1 MGQRLGGLEALL
13 EGRNDSFALLSLQSW
28 STGSGVGHGLWISDA
43 SGIRHER
50 VPVGGGVA
58 SLVFV
63 SDAAVLWR
71 HSLEKIND
79 VAVEGVHG
87 HLALQEGIY
96 GMRETGESKSAM
108 QEHLREGL
116 LHRGSS
122 RRSVLSSKRR
132 ALSTGSARCRA
143 VAATSLGLAVTT
155 TGGAVLRLSARTMA
169 SRACVSALHS
179 S

>member
-1 MGQRLGGLEALL
+1 MGSGFLTPRESTMRGCLWWGRVGCSGSLAAQSRENQRCRCRGCARAPRAPRRPACLDGCV
-13 EGRNDSFALLSLQSW
+13 RPCSSFALRAQ
-28 STGSGVGHGLWISDA
+28 TCVH
-43 SGIRHER
+43 
-50 VPVGGGVA
+50 VPRQCVNA
-58 SLVFV
+58 PPI
-63 SDAAVLWR
+63 D
-71 HSLEKIND
+71 
-79 VAVEGVHG
+79 
-87 HLALQEGIY
+87 
-96 GMRETGESKSAM
+96 GMCETGESKSAM